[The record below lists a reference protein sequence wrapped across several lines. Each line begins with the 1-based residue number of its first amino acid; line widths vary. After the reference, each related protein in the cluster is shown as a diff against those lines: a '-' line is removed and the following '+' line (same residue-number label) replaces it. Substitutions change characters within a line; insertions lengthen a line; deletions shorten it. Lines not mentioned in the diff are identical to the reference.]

1 MNKAKAIIRFI
12 LGGFTGVASICLLV
26 ATIYLLSDYEKNII
40 LNSNLDDYTL
50 PVMILVFIIFS
61 TTSVFAIMS
70 GIKIFKIC
78 KND

>member
-40 LNSNLDDYTL
+40 FRVKRESILLND
-50 PVMILVFIIFS
+50 ILLFVE
-61 TTSVFAIMS
+61 ARAH
-70 GIKIFKIC
+70 K
-78 KND
+78 